1 MFRGRHRSRDF
12 HGGHRWLAAVAVL
25 AASAAGCKSGTWGS
39 KPSWWS
45 FGGSTPNESL
55 AAAPS
60 FNSDV
65 VKPSETAKPYP
76 TTDTPE
82 GYVLSD
88 ATRTEPDTD
97 SPAADLVDPGSVTYG
112 TTRPTAPPATSTVGN
127 QPTAGNWPAAGT
139 EPAVGP
145 QVGPYASLSQQ
156 AAPAA
161 NPAGTVDP
169 AEAATAGLAAAPAFN
184 QQPSGPESYG
194 QNPAPGYP
202 SSPPPAAEPRGA
214 DRWASA
220 TPPTSAAPP
229 AAGGSRYSQHS
240 SRFSGGSQ
248 LPPPSE
254 AAASPAGAATD
265 PSAGLSLTAPETGS
279 AGLTTAPP
287 ATTEPGG
294 QPAIE
299 PAANSAAPT
308 TPAEQ
313 VLPGS
318 LTPPQ
323 RRPDP
328 GYRPGGTSSY
338 RPNRAILA
346 EDPAAGG
353 DVIPAAFQATPGNS
367 AEGL

>member
-1 MFRGRHRSRDF
+1 MLRGRHWSRDF
-12 HGGHRWLAAVAVL
+12 HGGHRLLAAVAVL

-60 FNSDV
+60 FNTDV
-65 VKPSETAKPYP
+65 VQPSETAKPYP

-88 ATRTEPDTD
+88 ATRTGPDTD
-97 SPAADLVDPGSVTYG
+97 SPAADLVDAGSVTYG

-127 QPTAGNWPAAGT
+127 QPTAGT
-139 EPAVGP
+139 EPTVGP

-161 NPAGTVDP
+161 NPAGPVDP

-184 QQPSGPESYG
+184 QQPSGPGAFG
-194 QNPAPGYP
+194 QGPAAGYA

-229 AAGGSRYSQHS
+229 AVGGSRYSQHS

-248 LPPPSE
+248 FPPPSE
-254 AAASPAGAATD
+254 AAAPPAVPAAD
-265 PSAGLSLTAPETGS
+265 PLAGLSVTTPETGS
-279 AGLTTAPP
+279 AGLTTASP
-287 ATTEPGG
+287 TTPGPVG
-294 QPAIE
+294 HPAIE
-299 PAANSAAPT
+299 PAASSTAPT

>member
-1 MFRGRHRSRDF
+1 MFKGRHWSRGF
-12 HGGHRWLAAVAVL
+12 HGGHRWLAAVALL

-60 FNSDV
+60 FKSDV

-76 TTDTPE
+76 TTETPE

-88 ATRTEPDTD
+88 ATRTGPDTD
-97 SPAADLVDPGSVTYG
+97 APAADLVDAGSVTYG
-112 TTRPTAPPATSTVGN
+112 TTQPTTPPPTATARN
-127 QPTAGNWPAAGT
+127 QPTAGT
-139 EPAVGP
+139 EPTVGP

-161 NPAGTVDP
+161 NPAGPVDP

-184 QQPSGPESYG
+184 HQPSGPEAFG
-194 QNPAPGYP
+194 QSPPAGYA
-202 SSPPPAAEPRGA
+202 STPPPAAEPPSA

-254 AAASPAGAATD
+254 AAAPTAASATD

-353 DVIPAAFQATPGNS
+353 DVIPAAFQVTPGSS